1 MSTTLSPDHV
11 AAALAL
17 RDLTDPAQG
26 PHAVGLLLDAAVD
39 ALAARWGSTVRVLR
53 SSPAV
58 SVEDNYDRLGY
69 PATAITREARYSR
82 YLAPPAESPPH
93 TSTAQLP
100 AERTDEPPEY
110 VQYEGRLA
118 GAPSRNLD
126 PPIYATDFR
135 RGALG
140 DTVMLRSHTTAGV
153 PPALRALAAEPD
165 PPADLLLVLPGLV
178 YRRDVIDR
186 MHVGEPHQVDLWR
199 IVRGDVD
206 LDDMLG
212 TLVEAVLPGARR
224 RTVPARHPYTE
235 QGRQLDVRIG
245 DEWVELAECGLAAP
259 HVLATAG
266 LDPERWRGLA
276 LGMGLDRAV
285 MLRKGVP
292 DIRLLRATDPRIAE
306 QMLDLTPWRPVST
319 LPAVRRDLSIVAAS
333 GTDDELLGDRARTA
347 LGPDADLLE
356 SLTVLARTP
365 DEQLPA
371 PARDRL
377 GTEPGQDN
385 LLLRLVLRPL
395 DRTLTDAEAN
405 AVRDRV
411 YAALHE
417 GPHHEW
423 AGLPE
428 RQRSST

>member
-1 MSTTLSPDHV
+1 MPATISPDHV

-26 PHAVGLLLDAAVD
+26 PHAAGLLLDAAVD
-39 ALAARWGSTVRVLR
+39 ALAGRWGSTVRVLR

-69 PATAITREARYSR
+69 PASAITREARYSR
-82 YLAPPAESPPH
+82 YLA
-93 TSTAQLP
+93 
-100 AERTDEPPEY
+100 
-110 VQYEGRLA
+110 
-118 GAPSRNLD
+118 
-126 PPIYATDFR
+126 
-135 RGALG
+135 

-153 PPALRALAAEPD
+153 PPALRALAAEPQ
-165 PPADLLLVLPGLV
+165 PPADVLLVLPGLV

-186 MHVGEPHQVDLWR
+186 VHVGEPHQVDLWR
-199 IVRGDVD
+199 ITRGEVD

-212 TLVEAVLPGARR
+212 TLVEAVLPGARL
-224 RTVPARHPYTE
+224 RTTPARHPYTE
-235 QGRQLDVRIG
+235 RGRQLDVRVG
-245 DEWVELAECGLAAP
+245 DDWVELAECGLAAP

-266 LDPERWRGLA
+266 LDPSRWRGLA

-306 QMLDLTPWRPVST
+306 QMLDLTPWRPVSM
-319 LPAVRRDLSIVAAS
+319 LPAVRRDLSIVASA
-333 GTDDELLGDRARTA
+333 GVDDELLDDELLGDRARTA
-347 LGPDADLLE
+347 LGADADVLE
-356 SLTVLARTP
+356 SLSVLTRTP
-365 DEQLPA
+365 HEALPP
-371 PARDRL
+371 PARARL
-377 GTEPGQDN
+377 GTAPGQVN

-405 AVRDRV
+405 TVRDRV

-423 AGLPE
+423 AALP
-428 RQRSST
+428 

>member
-1 MSTTLSPDHV
+1 MPVTLSPAHV

-26 PHAVGLLLDAAVD
+26 THAVGLLLDAAVD
-39 ALAARWGSTVRVLR
+39 VLATRWGSTVRVLR
-53 SSPAV
+53 ASPAV

-69 PATAITREARYSR
+69 QASAITREARYSR
-82 YLAPPAESPPH
+82 Y
-93 TSTAQLP
+93 
-100 AERTDEPPEY
+100 
-110 VQYEGRLA
+110 
-118 GAPSRNLD
+118 
-126 PPIYATDFR
+126 
-135 RGALG
+135 LG

-206 LDDMLG
+206 LDDMLDA
-212 TLVEAVLPGARR
+212 LVEAVLPGAHW

-235 QGRQLDVRIG
+235 QGRQVDVRIG
-245 DEWVELAECGLAAP
+245 DGWVELAECGLAAP

-266 LDPERWRGLA
+266 LDPNRWRGLA

-306 QMLDLTPWRPVST
+306 QMHDLTPWRLVSM

-333 GTDDELLGDRARTA
+333 GVDDELLGDRARAA
-347 LGPDADLLE
+347 LGPDTDLLE

-365 DEQLPA
+365 HEQLPA
-371 PARDRL
+371 PARARL

-395 DRTLTDAEAN
+395 GRTLTDAQAN

-411 YAALHE
+411 YPALHE

-428 RQRSST
+428 RQHRSTG

>member
-1 MSTTLSPDHV
+1 MPATVSPDHV

-17 RDLTDPAQG
+17 RDLTDPEQG
-26 PHAVGLLLDAAVD
+26 PHAVGLLLDAALD
-39 ALAARWGSTVRVLR
+39 ALATRWGSTVRVLR
-53 SSPAV
+53 STPAV

-69 PATAITREARYSR
+69 PASAITREARYSR
-82 YLAPPAESPPH
+82 YL
-93 TSTAQLP
+93 
-100 AERTDEPPEY
+100 
-110 VQYEGRLA
+110 
-118 GAPSRNLD
+118 
-126 PPIYATDFR
+126 
-135 RGALG
+135 G
-140 DTVMLRSHTTAGV
+140 DTVMLRSHATAGV
-153 PPALRALAAEPD
+153 PPALRALAAEPH
-165 PPADLLLVLPGLV
+165 PPTDLLLVLPGLV
-178 YRRDVIDR
+178 YRRDAIDR

-199 IVRGDVD
+199 ISRGDVD
-206 LDDMLG
+206 LEDMLDA
-212 TLVEAVLPGARR
+212 LVEAVLPGARWR
-224 RTVPARHPYTE
+224 AVPARHPYTE
-235 QGRQLDVRIG
+235 HGRQVDVRVG
-245 DEWVELAECGLAAP
+245 DGWVELAECGLAAP

-266 LDPERWRGLA
+266 LDPQHWRGLA

-306 QMLDLTPWRPVST
+306 QMLDLTPWRPVSM
-319 LPAVRRDLSIVAAS
+319 LPAVRRDLSIVAAA
-333 GTDDELLGDRARTA
+333 GDDDELLGDRARAA
-347 LGPDADLLE
+347 LGPDADVLE
-356 SLTVLARTP
+356 SLTLLARTP
-365 DEQLPA
+365 HEQLPA
-371 PARDRL
+371 PARARL

-428 RQRSST
+428 RQHRSTG

>member
-1 MSTTLSPDHV
+1 MPTTLSPDHV

-17 RDLTDPAQG
+17 RDLTDPTQG
-26 PHAVGLLLDAAVD
+26 PHAVGILLDAAVD
-39 ALAARWGSTVRVLR
+39 ALATRWGSTVRVLR

-58 SVEDNYDRLGY
+58 TVEDNYDRLGW
-69 PATAITREARYSR
+69 PRSAINRDSR
-82 YLAPPAESPPH
+82 YTRYLS
-93 TSTAQLP
+93 
-100 AERTDEPPEY
+100 
-110 VQYEGRLA
+110 
-118 GAPSRNLD
+118 
-126 PPIYATDFR
+126 
-135 RGALG
+135 

-153 PPALRALAAEPD
+153 PPALRGLAAEPD
-165 PPADLLLVLPGLV
+165 PPDDVLLVLPGLV

-186 MHVGEPHQVDLWR
+186 THVGEPHQVDLWR
-199 IVRGDVD
+199 IVRDDIEVD
-206 LDDMLG
+206 LQEMLDA
-212 TLVEAVLPGARR
+212 LVDAVLPGARW
-224 RTVPARHPYTE
+224 RTVAARHPYTE
-235 QGRQLDVRIG
+235 QGRQVDVRVG
-245 DEWVELAECGLAAP
+245 DGWVELAECGLAAP
-259 HVLATAG
+259 HVLAAAG

-306 QMLDLTPWRPVST
+306 QMLDLAPWRPVSM
-319 LPAVRRDLSIVAAS
+319 LPPVRRDLSIVTAS
-333 GTDDELLGDRARTA
+333 ATDGELLGDRARAA
-347 LGPDADLLE
+347 LGPDADVLE
-356 SLTVLARTP
+356 SLTLLARTP
-365 DEQLPA
+365 HERLPA
-371 PARDRL
+371 PARARL

-385 LLLRLVLRPL
+385 LLVRLVLRPL

-428 RQRSST
+428 RQHRSTV